1 MNVFMRQVC
10 STSNQIWNNRENTNI
25 YRIIAKIQPSNDFFR
40 DNFRK
45 NGHTKM
51 IFAKIF
57 AKTNFREFS
66 SNLKNF
72 SQISH
77 FH

>member
-1 MNVFMRQVC
+1 MCLICAKFVPLQFKNETAAKLPTF
-10 STSNQIWNNRENTNI
+10 TGYSNDLFFRENFLN
-25 YRIIAKIQPSNDFFR
+25 
-40 DNFRK
+40 
-45 NGHTKM
+45 NGNTKM

-72 SQISH
+72 SKISQ